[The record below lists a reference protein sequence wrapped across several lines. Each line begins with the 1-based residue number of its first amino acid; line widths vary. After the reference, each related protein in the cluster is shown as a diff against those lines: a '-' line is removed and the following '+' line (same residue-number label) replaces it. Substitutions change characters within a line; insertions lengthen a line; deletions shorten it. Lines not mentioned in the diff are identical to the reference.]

1 MSRLNYKPI
10 FRHTLREYDDQPAWN
25 VHIHDDTGHPVTVE
39 DVGKIQFIEKTDYP
53 VKELTIC
60 YYKKRNGVYGESYCY
75 MLKVDSVVQ
84 LELEDIII
92 ENDNTKK
99 QYTLQEYEEYIK
111 THTLKEGGLSD
122 VRRLTKEDVQEY
134 KKRSVK

>member
-1 MSRLNYKPI
+1 MSKLNYKPI

-25 VHIHDDTGHPVTVE
+25 VHIHDDTGQPVSVY
-39 DVGKIQFIEKTDYP
+39 DVGTIEFVEETNYP
-53 VKELTIC
+53 VKELTIL
-60 YYKKRNGVYGESYCY
+60 YYKKRNGVYGESYYY
-75 MLKVDSVVQ
+75 MLKDDDVVQ

-92 ENDNTKK
+92 ENNDTKK

-134 KKRSVK
+134 KKRSVE